1 MDGMMEIVSKTISD
15 ILAEL
20 YSSFWYSVVLSVFFM
35 FVYQQYASIKKAIRQ
50 WLKWFE
56 SDSEFRRMFLLVFYS
71 VMIIF
76 RTLLNRNM
84 WLNPLSNVIGFGLT
98 YVNKDGQRVLN
109 REAIE
114 NFLLFIPFMVLV
126 FWRFREK
133 LLGTKVKFLK
143 TLWKSVKV
151 TFIFSFVIEMM
162 QLFLRLGTWQISDL
176 IFNTAGGLIG
186 GLIYFIV
193 YKISCRNQKST
204 KQQIVI

>member
-35 FVYQQYASIKKAIRQ
+35 FVYQQYVSIKKAIRQ

-98 YVNKDGQRVLN
+98 YVDKDGQRVLN

-186 GLIYFIV
+186 GSIYFIV